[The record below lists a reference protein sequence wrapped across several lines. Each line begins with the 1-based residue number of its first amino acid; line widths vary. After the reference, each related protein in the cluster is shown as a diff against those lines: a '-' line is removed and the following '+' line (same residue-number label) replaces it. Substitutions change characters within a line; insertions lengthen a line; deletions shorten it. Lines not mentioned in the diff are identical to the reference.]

1 MAPVRTP
8 DGRITVPDEVID
20 SMHRNR
26 IGLKGEGG
34 GGGGGGEGGGGSRC
48 VLRLGLIGAGPLET
62 QVGKGAVSL
71 NLTLRRSEVI
81 SSMAYAVSLC
91 VCSQG
96 VQPVC

>member
-26 IGLKGEGG
+26 IGLKGEG
-34 GGGGGGEGGGGSRC
+34 GGGGSRC